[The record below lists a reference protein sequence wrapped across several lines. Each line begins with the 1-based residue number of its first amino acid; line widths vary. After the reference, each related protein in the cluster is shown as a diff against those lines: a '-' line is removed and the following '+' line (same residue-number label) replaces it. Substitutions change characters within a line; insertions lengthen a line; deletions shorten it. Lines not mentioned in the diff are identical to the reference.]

1 MERKKKLSQSEIDG
15 VQYRRVP
22 TWCIAIAEMQGGAAM
37 AFYSLVGLMS
47 YVASEGYGI
56 ALAVAGVILTATR
69 WFDGLIDPFL
79 AVWIDKL
86 HTRFGK
92 LRILM
97 LLGLTIRSIAM
108 LMLFVWFSGRTDNV
122 VLFIVLYMVNIV
134 GNSIFDIAGNMLPA
148 VMTNDPRQRPTVQV
162 WATIYNYIFPT
173 VLAIVSVMI
182 ILPMFGNQYTRE
194 MLSLT
199 CIINVTVAWVL
210 TLIACIGLTPVDKP
224 ENFMGI
230 TAGGDDVS
238 LKDMG
243 KFLAHNRP
251 FQMYVIAAVSDKLA
265 QQVNSQTIVST
276 LLFGILIGNIQFGTL
291 LSTFSML
298 PSIVFAIFG
307 ARYCGKHGSR
317 EATVTWTWVCTIVA
331 VISVVFCAAID
342 MRSISTNIVLTVVFF
357 VLLLLMNGAK
367 MCVTTANGSMRA
379 DIVDFELDRSG
390 KYIPGI
396 VTATYNFIDQLVSS
410 LGVTIATLCVAA
422 IGYVNTVPQPTDAAT
437 PAIKFMALFLYFG
450 MPLLGWICTLI
461 AMRFYKLTKQ
471 ELVGVQK
478 RIAEKKAA
486 VLAEKQK

>member
-367 MCVTTANGSMRA
+367 M
-379 DIVDFELDRSG
+379 
-390 KYIPGI
+390 
-396 VTATYNFIDQLVSS
+396 
-410 LGVTIATLCVAA
+410 
-422 IGYVNTVPQPTDAAT
+422 
-437 PAIKFMALFLYFG
+437 
-450 MPLLGWICTLI
+450 
-461 AMRFYKLTKQ
+461 
-471 ELVGVQK
+471 
-478 RIAEKKAA
+478 
-486 VLAEKQK
+486 

>member
-148 VMTNDPRQRPTVQV
+148 VMTNDPRQCPTVQV

>member
-1 MERKKKLSQSEIDG
+1 MAQKKKPTQSEIDG

-47 YVASEGYGI
+47 YVANEGYGI
-56 ALAVAGVILTATR
+56 ALALAGVILTATR

-108 LMLFVWFSGRTDNV
+108 LMLFVWFSGKTQSV
-122 VLFIVLYMVNIV
+122 VLFIILYMVNIV

-162 WATIYNYIFPT
+162 WATIYNYLFPMILS
-173 VLAIVSVMI
+173 VVSAMV
-182 ILPMFGNQYTRE
+182 ILPMFGNEYTRE

-199 CIINVTVAWVL
+199 CIIYVAVAWVL

-224 ENFMGI
+224 ENFKGV
-230 TAGGDDVS
+230 TAGGDNVG

-243 KFLAHNRP
+243 KFLLHNRP
-251 FQMYVIAAVSDKLA
+251 FQMYVVAAVSDKLA
-265 QQVNSQTIVST
+265 QQVNSQAIVST
-276 LLFGILIGNIQFGTL
+276 LLFGILIGNIQFGSM
-291 LSTFSML
+291 LSMFSML

-307 ARYCGKHGSR
+307 ARYCGKHGSK
-317 EATVTWTWVCTIVA
+317 EATVTWTWACAIIAVA
-331 VISVVFCAAID
+331 NILFCAFVD
-342 MRSISTNIVLTVVFF
+342 MRSISTNMVMTVIFF

-379 DIVDFELDRSG
+379 DIVDYELDRSG
-390 KYIPGI
+390 KYIPAV
-396 VTATYNFIDQLVSS
+396 VTATYNFIDQLISS
-410 LGVTIATLCVAA
+410 LGITIATVCVSL
-422 IGYVNTVPQPTDAAT
+422 IGYVNTTPQPTDAPT
-437 PAIKFMALFLYFG
+437 PAIKAMALFLYFG
-450 MPLLGWICTLI
+450 MPFLGWICTLI
-461 AMRFYKLTKQ
+461 AMRFFKLTK
-471 ELVGVQK
+471 EEMVHVQK
-478 RIAEKKAA
+478 RIAEKKQAILESEA
-486 VLAEKQK
+486 